1 MSSAGRIVVFGAGNI
16 GRSFVG
22 QLFAAADW
30 EVVFVDVD
38 PLLVAALNERHGYT
52 VVVRRE
58 GQADGI
64 LEVRGVRA
72 VSGRDVQAVA
82 REIARADLAASCVGK
97 AALPRILSTLA
108 EGLRLRES
116 GGGKPLDF
124 ILAENDREA
133 VSTVKEGL
141 SSLLGPDSTAF
152 ALLSPVET
160 SIGKM
165 VPLARPQ
172 DRERDP
178 LAVAAEAYNTLI
190 VDGKAFRNPI
200 PAVPGLHPVDRIEAW
215 VDRKLFVHNLGHAA
229 VAYLGYR
236 SDPGCTLVADALALP
251 GVLEG
256 AKAAMGQAAEALV
269 VAYPAEFTRKD
280 LDEHIED
287 LLARFANRALGDT
300 IHRVGRDLPR
310 KLDRSDRI
318 VGAAILCASR
328 SLPFEAIARI
338 FAAALSFR
346 APGEDGSAYPADLGF
361 LEGLAQGGLDWV
373 LRSVCRLDP
382 GSSVDAA
389 VWAGLAAAVQG

>member
-1 MSSAGRIVVFGAGNI
+1 MSSAGRIVIFGAGNI

-22 QLFAAADW
+22 QLFAASGW

-38 PLLVAALNERHGYT
+38 PVLVTALNERHGYT
-52 VVVRRE
+52 VIVRRE

-72 VSGRDVQAVA
+72 VSGRDAQAVA
-82 REIARADLAASCVGK
+82 REIAQADLAASCVGK
-97 AALPRILSTLA
+97 AALPRILPTLA
-108 EGLRLRES
+108 EGLRLRETE
-116 GGGKPLDF
+116 GAKPLDF

-133 VSTVKEGL
+133 VSTVNDGL
-141 SSLLGPDSTAF
+141 ATLLGPGSPAL

-172 DRERDP
+172 DKERDP

-200 PAVPGLHPVDRIEAW
+200 PEVPGLHPVDRIEAW

-236 SDPGCTLVADALALP
+236 SDPHCTLVAEALVLP
-251 GVLEG
+251 GVLES
-256 AKAAMGQAAEALV
+256 AKAAMRQAAAALV
-269 VAYPAEFTRKD
+269 SAYPAEFTHKD

-328 SLPFEAIARI
+328 GLPFEAIARI

-346 APGEDGSAYPADLGF
+346 APGDDGLAYPADLGF
-361 LEGLAQGGLDWV
+361 LEGFARGGLDWV
-373 LRSVCRLDP
+373 LRTVCRLDP
-382 GSSVDAA
+382 DSAVDAT
-389 VWAGLAAAVQG
+389 VWAGFTSAVRH